1 MQIFPGGSFDWE
13 KWQLKSNFTFSI
25 WTYIEMNLK
34 FQKINE
40 KDLIDL
46 FDITPSALQQWK
58 TGKREISQ
66 DKLVVL
72 CNMFGVTIDQML
84 ERDFSDDYAMEDMF
98 RLSKFDGKVDP
109 KEFTEG
115 DFESLFEDI
124 NRAMFEIEYFALG
137 YIPFEPDPDDENP
150 DAPDREYIGGDE
162 VEYYCNSLDIDV
174 TYDLSD
180 GKKVTVNSINY
191 AELCKVADLLKS
203 LWGDESYNHIDSKP
217 NKKYDVML
225 LKSENAKA
233 LKSHIEQYGHKTN
246 SLFELW
252 RSLKDED
259 SNYDMDF
266 LMGKVLLANGACLS
280 KNAKP
285 DLEGTIELFRKIASI
300 DVKKL

>member
-98 RLSKFDGKVDP
+98 RLSKFDGKIDS

-115 DFESLFEDI
+115 DFESLFENI

-137 YIPFEPDPDDENP
+137 YIPF
-150 DAPDREYIGGDE
+150 
-162 VEYYCNSLDIDV
+162 
-174 TYDLSD
+174 DLSL
-180 GKKVTVNSINY
+180 I
-191 AELCKVADLLKS
+191 
-203 LWGDESYNHIDSKP
+203 HI
-217 NKKYDVML
+217 
-225 LKSENAKA
+225 
-233 LKSHIEQYGHKTN
+233 
-246 SLFELW
+246 
-252 RSLKDED
+252 
-259 SNYDMDF
+259 
-266 LMGKVLLANGACLS
+266 
-280 KNAKP
+280 
-285 DLEGTIELFRKIASI
+285 
-300 DVKKL
+300 

>member
-25 WTYIEMNLK
+25 WIYIEMNLK

-98 RLSKFDGKVDP
+98 RLSKFDGKVDS

-115 DFESLFEDI
+115 DFESLFENI

-137 YIPFEPDPDDENP
+137 YIPFDPDDENP

-191 AELCKVADLLKS
+191 LELCKVADLLKS

-233 LKSHIEQYGHKTN
+233 LKSHIEQYGYKTN

-259 SNYDMDF
+259 SNYDKDF
-266 LMGKVLLANGACLS
+266 LMGKVLLANGTCLL
-280 KNAKP
+280 KDAKP

-300 DVKKL
+300 EVKKL